1 MKYSKAMD
9 KVKELDAKK
18 DHSKLEREANMLL
31 HLFVEMQQKCPDK
44 YVDSVTREDVKEK
57 YAKD

>member
-1 MKYSKAMD
+1 MD
-9 KVKELDAKK
+9 KVKELDAKI
-18 DHSKLEREANMLL
+18 DNSKLKREADTLL